1 MVILLLLKHPYIA
14 RSVVDIFTKEV
25 IRLHGIPS
33 SVVTCMDA
41 LFWSNFLQEL
51 FKKQGTTL
59 KMSIAYHPQS
69 DGQTEVLNRTV
80 ETYLRCFC
88 VEQPK
93 SWVDFIPWAEYWYNT
108 CYQGAARC
116 TLFEIVYG

>member
-59 KMSIAYHPQS
+59 KISIAYPPRS
-69 DGQTEVLNRTV
+69 NDQTKVLNITMER
-80 ETYLRCFC
+80 YLRC
-88 VEQPK
+88 VQSNPNLGL
-93 SWVDFIPWAEYWYNT
+93 SLSHGQNT
-108 CYQGAARC
+108 SIIHVIRELPSVPY
-116 TLFEIVYG
+116 LK